1 VGGGIVYLEDIETAE
16 DQLNDS
22 DIDISYKLLHRYGND
37 ALERAARSENII
49 IDSKMIDRYW
59 EDLKRHHFAQ
69 LNMRSPIIRGLFLLY
84 QTANALTRYNINI
97 LKMTHIQFRARIL
110 FPYLI
115 YILQQYLPDTRKFL
129 QAIIR
134 SVYERIR
141 RSSEKLVNVYVNSFY
156 LDQDVIKYN
165 VLLDF
170 LGNGL
175 QKFNPLTVGNV
186 DTFYRGVFG
195 SIFHYYFMRKQD
207 TSKVYSSFW
216 SFNNILN
223 TSNSS
228 TRLSLY
234 KEVLYNL
241 QVDKYYKSSPIYVQ
255 LGLNYRV
262 FKNVIINNEFQD
274 VYMAACTRSRRPIFR
289 LDNNE
294 FKLIKIYDNDL
305 INEQTLE
312 KIKKLPTILK
322 LLKCVHIANP
332 KAKPYND
339 MLIKP
344 ELVKS
349 VILDELT
356 YPFKNVFSDG
366 YLQPVLSRI
375 SDNFINLILSG
386 EYINLMTLTSVRIDQ
401 ISFVEQLKKFVR
413 ICLSEIDSR

>member
-274 VYMAACTRSRRPIFR
+274 VYMAACTRSRRSIFR

-294 FKLIKIYDNDL
+294 FKLIKIY
-305 INEQTLE
+305 E
-312 KIKKLPTILK
+312 KLPTILK

>member
-1 VGGGIVYLEDIETAE
+1 
-16 DQLNDS
+16 
-22 DIDISYKLLHRYGND
+22 
-37 ALERAARSENII
+37 
-49 IDSKMIDRYW
+49 
-59 EDLKRHHFAQ
+59 
-69 LNMRSPIIRGLFLLY
+69 
-84 QTANALTRYNINI
+84 
-97 LKMTHIQFRARIL
+97 
-110 FPYLI
+110 
-115 YILQQYLPDTRKFL
+115 
-129 QAIIR
+129 
-134 SVYERIR
+134 
-141 RSSEKLVNVYVNSFY
+141 
-156 LDQDVIKYN
+156 
-165 VLLDF
+165 
-170 LGNGL
+170 
-175 QKFNPLTVGNV
+175 
-186 DTFYRGVFG
+186 
-195 SIFHYYFMRKQD
+195 MRKQD

-274 VYMAACTRSRRPIFR
+274 VYMAACTRSRRSIFR